1 MTLRPSMVGS
11 ETDAPSA
18 TVQRFQN
25 ELSQHLEELRE
36 QQAATEQALAWFA
49 SLFEA
54 LPVPVLLLSEV
65 GTVVEANGSAV
76 DYLALSRPLPRAP
89 LMLRRLLDGRDAD
102 LRWVNALARARTHG
116 EATLDEQALK
126 PGNGQHRIARIVL
139 RRVDNAEAAVRG
151 VALICSLIDLTD
163 AVQAREAEQARQ
175 QAESRQR
182 EAETRSQARAQT
194 LSRVSHELRTP
205 LNAIMGFAQLLMAD
219 LDHLPAEHRP
229 YLAHIRSAG
238 ADLLGLVEEVLDIN
252 RAESGQLKLD
262 MVAVTLADEVHSA
275 VELNRAAAD
284 ALEIRID
291 SDLVEVPRVRAD
303 ALRVREIL
311 INLLS
316 NAIKYGRHGGQVRL
330 HAGHD
335 EHQAWIDVEDNGI
348 GIAPDLLP
356 QLFEPFNRLGSERS
370 RIKGHGLGLSICKS
384 YAEQMGG
391 RLSARSTPGQ
401 GSCFTLTLPRWD
413 RGRG

>member
-1 MTLRPSMVGS
+1 MTVRPHLVSQEPDTLPG
-11 ETDAPSA
+11 
-18 TVQRFQN
+18 TVQRYQR

-54 LPVPVLLLSEV
+54 LPVPVLLLSDV

-76 DYLALSRPLPRAP
+76 DYLGLSRPLPRAP
-89 LMLRRLLDGRDAD
+89 LMLRRLLEGRDAD
-102 LRWVNALARARTHG
+102 LRWVNALAHARTQG
-116 EATLDEQALK
+116 EATLEEQALK
-126 PGNGQHRIARIVL
+126 PGNGGARVARIVL

-151 VALICSLIDLTD
+151 VALICSLIDLT
-163 AVQAREAEQARQ
+163 AQVQAREAEQARQ
-175 QAESRQR
+175 AAESRQR
-182 EAETRSQARAQT
+182 DAETRSQARAQT

-205 LNAIMGFAQLLMAD
+205 LNAIMGFAQLLTAD

-229 YLAHIRSAG
+229 YLAHIRAAG

-262 MVAVTLADEVHSA
+262 MVAVTLADEVHAA
-275 VELNRAAAD
+275 VALNRAEAQ
-284 ALEIRID
+284 ALDMRID
-291 SDLVEVPRVRAD
+291 SDVGEAPRVRAD
-303 ALRVREIL
+303 ARRVREIL

-316 NAIKYGRHGGQVRL
+316 NAIKYGRHGGAVRL
-330 HAGHD
+330 RCGHD
-335 EHQAWIDVEDNGI
+335 EHDAWIEVEDNGI
-348 GIAPDLLP
+348 GIAAELLP

-391 RLSARSTPGQ
+391 RLTARSEPGQ

>member
-1 MTLRPSMVGS
+1 MTARPVMIDADQDGS
-11 ETDAPSA
+11 
-18 TVQRFQN
+18 VRRYQR

-54 LPVPVLLLSEV
+54 LPVPVLLLSEL
-65 GTVVEANGSAV
+65 GTVVEANGCAV

-89 LMLRRLLDGRDAD
+89 LMLRRLLSGRDAD
-102 LRWVNALARARTHG
+102 LRWVDALARARSVG
-116 EATLDEQALK
+116 AATLDEQALALAD
-126 PGNGQHRIARIVL
+126 GQDRVARIVL
-139 RRVDNAEAAVRG
+139 RRVDNAEASQRG

-163 AVQAREAEQARQ
+163 AVQARQAELARQ
-175 QAESRQR
+175 QAEARQR
-182 EAETRSQARAQT
+182 DIETRSQARAQT

-219 LDHLPAEHRP
+219 LDRLPAAHRP
-229 YLAHIRSAG
+229 YLAHIRTAG

-252 RAESGQLKLD
+252 RAESGQMKLD
-262 MVAVTLADEVHSA
+262 MVAVRLPDEVHAA
-275 VELNRAAAD
+275 VELNRTEAQ
-284 ALEIRID
+284 ALEITFD
-291 SDLVEVPRVRAD
+291 TDLGEPPRVRAD
-303 ALRVREIL
+303 ARRVREVL

-316 NAIKYGRHGGQVRL
+316 NAIKYGRHGGRVRL
-330 HAGHD
+330 RSGHD
-335 EHQAWIDVEDNGI
+335 EHHAWIEVEDNGI
-348 GIAPDLLP
+348 GIAPELLP

-384 YAEQMGG
+384 YVELMGG
-391 RLSARSTPGQ
+391 RLSARSTPGR
-401 GSCFTLTLPRWD
+401 GSCFTLALPRWD